1 VASGSSTP
9 GDRTRTVLGLW
20 NYVQNVAGES
30 ILVEVRKECSVPRL
44 VGLGCF
50 EVLQENL
57 ETVLTRNEER
67 RGDRMGKPKLMSKTS
82 TLTQRETGPLKQPS
96 YRVCKDGKFY
106 YFSSVSG
113 IRPALVALWWWFKEL
128 FIREKKKR
136 KKE

>member
-1 VASGSSTP
+1 M
-9 GDRTRTVLGLW
+9 
-20 NYVQNVAGES
+20 AGES

-44 VGLGCF
+44 LGLGCF

-67 RGDRMGKPKLMSKTS
+67 RDHRMEKPKLMSKTF
-82 TLTQRETGPLKQPS
+82 TLTRRETGLFKQPS

-113 IRPALVALWWWFKEL
+113 ITSFIAEFIKLRSEDDLVTITVETTKLKEEHPRSL
-128 FIREKKKR
+128 NGGYSCGAGI
-136 KKE
+136 